1 VIVNPYIWYA
11 ERELTH
17 VPPHF
22 IKCPTPVSDDSKFW
36 IINKTSGRYAFNV
49 AMTNNVQELL
59 LDVIYV
65 HFENSSDATLYELI
79 WAGKNG

>member
-1 VIVNPYIWYA
+1 MIVNPYIWYA
-11 ERELTH
+11 EREVPH

-36 IINKTSGRYAFNV
+36 IMNKTSGRYSFNV
-49 AMTNNVQELL
+49 AMSTDVQELL
-59 LDVIYV
+59 LDVMHVY
-65 HFENSSDATLYELI
+65 FENSSDATLYELI